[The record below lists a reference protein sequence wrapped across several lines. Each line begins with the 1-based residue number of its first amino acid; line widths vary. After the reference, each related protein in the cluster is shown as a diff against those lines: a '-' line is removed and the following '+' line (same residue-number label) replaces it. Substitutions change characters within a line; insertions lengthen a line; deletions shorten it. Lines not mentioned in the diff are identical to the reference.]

1 MKALFSIAAKAVL
14 LASLFVAP
22 AAAAQRVTVESGD
35 HDRSQVIVKAL
46 IEVPADQAGAKVVH
60 LKRDG
65 QTLVG
70 QLTKPSLLANVPQDR
85 PVNLR
90 ELHFIIPS
98 LKSDEQP
105 TYELVYGEPVTGK
118 SFAWTDTEGKY
129 ADLKFGDQ
137 PVLRYMY
144 ERVDE
149 TSKERR
155 ADTFKVYHHVWNP
168 AGTRLLT
175 KGPGGLFPHHRGVF
189 YGFNKISYGAGK
201 TADTWHCNKGE
212 SQTHEG
218 FVAEEAGPILGRH
231 TVKIAWRGQDG
242 KIFANELR
250 EISVYRQGEGITLE
264 FASRLTSDVGEIK
277 LAGDPQ
283 HAGFQFRASQ
293 DVPDKTAKLTYYL
306 RPDGRGEPGKFRNW
320 PADADH
326 ANLPW
331 NALSI
336 VLDDQ
341 RYTICYLDRPQNP
354 KESRFSE
361 RDYGRFGSY
370 FETTVD
376 EGKPL
381 ELNYRLWIQPGEMT
395 VEQVEA
401 QSHNF
406 VNPPP
411 AETKGA

>member
-1 MKALFSIAAKAVL
+1 MQALFSIAAKAVL
-14 LASLFVAP
+14 LVSLFVAP

-35 HDRSQVIVKAL
+35 HDRSQVIVKTL
-46 IEVPADQAGAKVVH
+46 IEVPADQAAATVVH
-60 LKRDG
+60 LTRDG

-70 QLTKPSLLANVPQDR
+70 QLTKPSLLANVPKDR
-85 PVNLR
+85 PINLR
-90 ELHFIIPS
+90 ELHFVVPS
-98 LKSDEQP
+98 LKADEQA
-105 TYELVYGEPVTGK
+105 TYELAFGEPVTGK
-118 SFAWTDTEGKY
+118 SFAWADTQGKY

-155 ADTFKVYHHVWNP
+155 AETFKVYHHVYNP

-201 TADTWHCNKGE
+201 VADTWHCNKGE
-212 SQTHEG
+212 SQTHEAL
-218 FVAEEAGPILGRH
+218 VAEEGGPVLGRH
-231 TVKIAWRGQDG
+231 TVQIAWRGQDG
-242 KIFANELR
+242 KVFANELR
-250 EISVYRQGEGITLE
+250 EITVYRQGEGMTLE
-264 FASRLTSDVGEIK
+264 FASRLSSDVGEIK

-293 DVPDKTAKLTYYL
+293 DVPDKTAKQTYYL
-306 RPDGRGEPGKFRNW
+306 RPDGRGETGKFRNW
-320 PADADH
+320 PGDADH

-370 FETTVD
+370 FETTVN

-381 ELNYRLWIQPGEMT
+381 DLNYRLWIQPGEMT

-406 VNPPP
+406 VSPPP
-411 AETKGA
+411 AGT